1 VPTKGYNLDFLDKLD
16 DPNFNPFETKSS
28 VTNNFEARD
37 EKTVDNVR
45 RSDTTTDE
53 SDVSNKTEE
62 PSQSFKEHSQIEKN
76 KPDFQNKMDDP
87 NFDPFS
93 TNSKISNEE
102 ESSSSKV
109 SMIKD
114 STPEFEQNEA
124 NIVSNETSCASQKV
138 ESEIIHSETVPT
150 SPPSNSS
157 GYSTLPKSTQEKLSQ
172 AMNDSDFSFC
182 VPEPVDLEKWM
193 SEAKDNVQEDQ
204 EMSLLTSKD
213 VSLSAKDFKVPANTN
228 LPMSFSLDNT
238 DFKAPAD
245 MSSSIVNESINYK
258 DLGSIVNGE
267 VSNLAK
273 LGLLHEARLL
283 DKDKELARLNESV
296 KDKQKEI
303 DQLKLDLQQNTE
315 SNKQMMIIVEEFEK
329 TIGQLI
335 AEKER
340 EQVCN
345 EIARDRIQNER
356 NQILEDL
363 QAVERAF
370 NDLHRKYER
379 TKEVVAGFKSNE
391 DTLKKTVEDLSQ
403 RYKKGE
409 ERYELLKTHA
419 ETKLSEANSR
429 IAEIQR
435 SKSAEIAKLTALL
448 KKAEMRVAS
457 LERSL
462 EQKTRE
468 NQELTTIC
476 DELIGKVGS

>member
-1 VPTKGYNLDFLDKLD
+1 
-16 DPNFNPFETKSS
+16 
-28 VTNNFEARD
+28 
-37 EKTVDNVR
+37 
-45 RSDTTTDE
+45 
-53 SDVSNKTEE
+53 
-62 PSQSFKEHSQIEKN
+62 
-76 KPDFQNKMDDP
+76 
-87 NFDPFS
+87 
-93 TNSKISNEE
+93 
-102 ESSSSKV
+102 
-109 SMIKD
+109 
-114 STPEFEQNEA
+114 
-124 NIVSNETSCASQKV
+124 
-138 ESEIIHSETVPT
+138 
-150 SPPSNSS
+150 
-157 GYSTLPKSTQEKLSQ
+157 
-172 AMNDSDFSFC
+172 
-182 VPEPVDLEKWM
+182 
-193 SEAKDNVQEDQ
+193 
-204 EMSLLTSKD
+204 
-213 VSLSAKDFKVPANTN
+213 
-228 LPMSFSLDNT
+228 MSFSLDNT

-245 MSSSIVNESINYK
+245 MSSSIVNESINY
-258 DLGSIVNGE
+258 
-267 VSNLAK
+267 
-273 LGLLHEARLL
+273 
-283 DKDKELARLNESV
+283 KELARLNESV

-315 SNKQMMIIVEEFEK
+315 SNRQMMIIVEEFEK